1 MKIALFIASFLVLA
15 DYPSRQTL
23 DYPAPN
29 TVPVSGYMLKYKG
42 FRCLK
47 NKARNAGLEVKMYFL
62 CIPEQMRPKEIATLT
77 FDSLS
82 LYENVKKETV
92 QNGPVLSLFDGADTM
107 GITLLCNIIEGQS
120 NRNNTM
126 NHLNEVLKEFKMTY
140 HSENQPPT
148 SNLNTSVD
156 TAGAKTV
163 PLNNGSDSKP
173 QKWYQKVTTFV
184 SLNPMDIAARIFQS
198 KEKQI
203 GKKYLY
209 LSANDLKCYLHT
221 PTNKAFD
228 MDYHFSMILQKDKSA
243 YEVYFEIVPK

>member
-15 DYPSRQTL
+15 GYPSRQTL
-23 DYPAPN
+23 DYPTPN
-29 TVPVSGYMLKYKG
+29 AVPVSGYILKYKG

-47 NKARNAGLEVKMYFL
+47 NKARNAGFEVKMYFL
-62 CIPEQMRPKEIATLT
+62 CIPEQMRPKDIATLT

-92 QNGPVLSLFDGADTM
+92 HNGPVLSLFHGADTM

-126 NHLNEVLKEFKMTY
+126 NHLNEALKEFKITY

-156 TAGAKTV
+156 TAGDKTV
-163 PLNNGSDSKP
+163 PPNNVPDSKP
-173 QKWYQKVTTFV
+173 QKWFHKFTTLV
-184 SLNPMDIAARIFQS
+184 HLNPMDIAARIFQS

-203 GKKYLY
+203 GKKYFY
-209 LSANDLKCYLHT
+209 LSPQDLQCYVHT
-221 PTNKAFD
+221 PTSKAFD
-228 MDYHFSMILQKDKSA
+228 IDYHFSMILQKDKSA